1 MQLPKIDV
9 PIYEVQL
16 LSREQP
22 VKYRPFL
29 VKEQKI
35 MLMAVEAKDMNNT
48 MKAIKQIITN
58 CVIDP
63 IDVDELPLADIETL
77 FLHLRARSMG
87 EVLNLFFKC
96 TNKIGDVGLEVPC
109 GMLIEVPVN
118 LLQVPQINKDTP
130 KKIMISDDVGVI
142 MKYPALSIV
151 DNLMKMNSE
160 VMVTVAAYCIDQ
172 VFDGENVYY
181 AKDSTPEE
189 MITFVENL
197 PAEKFALIEDF
208 IDKVP
213 RSVYKTNQKC
223 VKCGF
228 EHEFV
233 LEGLSDF
240 FI

>member
-22 VKYRPFL
+22 VKFRPFL

-48 MKAIKQIITN
+48 MKAIKQIINN
-58 CVIDP
+58 CVIDE
-63 IDVDELPLADIETL
+63 IDADELPLADIETL

-96 TNKIGDVGLEVPC
+96 TNVFEEKQC

-118 LLQVPQINKDTP
+118 LLQIPQINKDTP
-130 KKIMISDDVGVI
+130 KNIMINDSIGVI
-142 MKYPALSIV
+142 MKYPSLGIV
-151 DNLMKMNSE
+151 DNLLKMNSE
-160 VMVTVAAYCIDQ
+160 VMVTVVAGCIDQ
-172 VFDGENVYY
+172 VFDGESVYY

-189 MITFVENL
+189 MVNFVEGI
-197 PAEKFALIEDF
+197 PAEKFALIENF

-213 RSVYKTNQKC
+213 RSVYTTNQKC

-228 EHEFV
+228 EHEFK